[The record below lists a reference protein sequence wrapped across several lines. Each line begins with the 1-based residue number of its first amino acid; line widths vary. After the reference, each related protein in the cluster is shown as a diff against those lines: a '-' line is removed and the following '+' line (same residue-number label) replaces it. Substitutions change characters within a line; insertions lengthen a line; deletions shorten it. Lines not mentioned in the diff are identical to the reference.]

1 MEMRA
6 LVLEKAHEITLRD
19 VDVPLHMGPRDVMI
33 RVHTVGV
40 CGSDVHYY
48 QHGGIGPYTVDAP
61 MILGHEAS
69 GVVAEVGAEVTHL
82 QPGDRVC
89 MEPGI
94 PQMDS
99 RATREG
105 IYNLDPAVRFWAT
118 PPIHGCLTPFV
129 VHPAAF
135 TFRMPDNVSFG
146 EGAIVEPLAIGLQAA
161 KKAALKPGDVAV
173 VIGAGTIGAM
183 TALAALA
190 GGAARVILADLVP
203 EKLALFAG
211 NPAVTTV
218 NVRDANLADTVRAL
232 TEGWGANVVFEASGS
247 TRAFDGIFDL
257 LCPGGCLVLVGIPP
271 AKVAFD
277 IVAIQA
283 KEVRIESVFRYA
295 NIFPRALALIASG
308 QVDVKPFISR
318 TFAFED
324 GIQAFEEAAA
334 GRASDVKIQIEFP
347 ETSSV

>member
-1 MEMRA
+1 
-6 LVLEKAHEITLRD
+6 V
-19 VDVPLHMGPRDVMI
+19 GPRDVKI
-33 RVHTVGV
+33 RMHTVGV

-48 QHGGIGPYTVDAP
+48 QHGGIGPFVVNEP

-82 QPGDRVC
+82 KPGDRVC

-94 PQMDS
+94 PELDS

-173 VIGAGTIGAM
+173 VVGAGTIGAM

-203 EKLALFAG
+203 EKLALFAD

-218 NVRDANLADTVRAL
+218 NVRDANLAETVKTL
-232 TEGWGANVVFEASGS
+232 TDGWGANVVFEASGS
-247 TRAFDGIFDL
+247 TRAFEGIFDL
-257 LCPGGCLVLVGIPP
+257 LCPGGCLVLVGIP

-308 QVDVKPFISR
+308 QVNVKPFISR

-324 GIQAFEEAAA
+324 GIKAFEEAAA
-334 GRASDVKIQIEFP
+334 GGRAM
-347 ETSSV
+347 

>member
-1 MEMRA
+1 MKA

-19 VDVPLHMGPRDVMI
+19 VELPLHVGPRDVKI
-33 RVHTVGV
+33 RMHTVGV

-48 QHGGIGPYTVDAP
+48 QHGGIGPYVVDAP

-82 QPGDRVC
+82 KPGDRVC

-94 PQMDS
+94 PDMDS
-99 RATREG
+99 RAVREG
-105 IYNLDPAVRFWAT
+105 FYNLDPAVRFWAT
-118 PPIHGCLTPFV
+118 PPIHGCLTPYV

-135 TFRMPDNVSFG
+135 TFRLPDNVSFG

-203 EKLALFAG
+203 EKLALFAH

-218 NVRDANLADTVRAL
+218 DVRSTSLADTVQAL
-232 TEGWGANVVFEASGS
+232 TDGWGANVVFEASGS
-247 TRAFDGIFDL
+247 TRAFDNVFDL
-257 LCPGGCLVLVGIPP
+257 LCPGGCLVLVGIPA
-271 AKVAFD
+271 AKVPFD

-283 KEVRIESVFRYA
+283 KEARIESVFRYA

-324 GIQAFEEAAA
+324 GIAAFEEAAA
-334 GRASDVKIQIEFP
+334 GRVTDVKIQIEFP
-347 ETSSV
+347 AAEAA

>member
-1 MEMRA
+1 MKA

-19 VDVPLHMGPRDVMI
+19 VELPLHVGPRDVKI
-33 RVHTVGV
+33 RMHTVGV

-48 QHGGIGPYTVDAP
+48 QHGGIGPYVVDAP

-82 QPGDRVC
+82 KPGDRVC

-94 PQMDS
+94 PDMDS
-99 RATREG
+99 RAVREG
-105 IYNLDPAVRFWAT
+105 FYNLDPAVRFWAT
-118 PPIHGCLTPFV
+118 PPIHGCLTPYV

-135 TFRMPDNVSFG
+135 TFRLPDNVSFG

-203 EKLALFAG
+203 EKLALFAH

-218 NVRDANLADTVRAL
+218 DVRSTSLADTVQAL
-232 TEGWGANVVFEASGS
+232 TDGWGANVVFEASGS
-247 TRAFDGIFDL
+247 VRAFDNVFDL
-257 LCPGGCLVLVGIPP
+257 LCPGGCLVLVGIPA

-283 KEVRIESVFRYA
+283 KEARIESVFRYA

-324 GIQAFEEAAA
+324 GIAAFEEAAA
-334 GRASDVKIQIEFP
+334 GRVTDVKIQIEFP
-347 ETSSV
+347 AAEAA

>member
-1 MEMRA
+1 MKA

-19 VDVPLHMGPRDVMI
+19 VELPLHVGPRDVKI
-33 RVHTVGV
+33 RMHTVGV

-48 QHGGIGPYTVDAP
+48 QHGGIGPYVVDAP

-82 QPGDRVC
+82 KPGDRVC

-94 PQMDS
+94 PDMDS
-99 RATREG
+99 RAVREG
-105 IYNLDPAVRFWAT
+105 FYNLDPAVRFWAT
-118 PPIHGCLTPFV
+118 PPIHGCLTPYV

-135 TFRMPDNVSFG
+135 TFRLPDNVSFG

-173 VIGAGTIGAM
+173 VVGAGTIGAM

-203 EKLALFAG
+203 EKLALFAH

-218 NVRDANLADTVRAL
+218 DVRSTSLADTVQAL
-232 TEGWGANVVFEASGS
+232 TDGWGANVVFEASGS
-247 TRAFDGIFDL
+247 TRAFDNVFDL
-257 LCPGGCLVLVGIPP
+257 LCPGGCLVLVGIPA

-283 KEVRIESVFRYA
+283 KEARIESVFRYA

-324 GIQAFEEAAA
+324 GIAAFEEAAA
-334 GRASDVKIQIEFP
+334 GRVTDVKIQIEFP
-347 ETSSV
+347 AAEAA

>member
-1 MEMRA
+1 MKA
-6 LVLEKAHEITLRD
+6 LVLEKAHELALREIELPPQP
-19 VDVPLHMGPRDVMI
+19 VGPRDVKI
-33 RVHTVGV
+33 RMHTVGV

-48 QHGGIGPYTVDAP
+48 QHGGIGPYVVDEP

-69 GVVAEVGAEVTHL
+69 GTVAEVGCEVTHL
-82 QPGDRVC
+82 RPGDRVC

-94 PQMDS
+94 PQLDS
-99 RATREG
+99 RAVREG

-118 PPIHGCLTPFV
+118 PPIHGCLTPYV

-135 TFRMPDNVSFG
+135 TFRLPDNVSFA

-173 VIGAGTIGAM
+173 VVGAGTIGAM
-183 TALAALA
+183 TVLAALA

-203 EKLALFAG
+203 EKLALFAD
-211 NPAVTTV
+211 NPAVSTV
-218 NVRDANLADTVRAL
+218 NIRERKLADAVREL
-232 TEGWGANVVFEASGS
+232 TDGWGANAVFEASGS
-247 TRAFDGIFDL
+247 VRAFEGIFEL
-257 LCPGGCLVLVGIPP
+257 ACPGGCVVLVGIPP
-271 AKVAFD
+271 APVAFD

-283 KEVRIESVFRYA
+283 KELRIESVFRYA

-324 GIQAFEEAAA
+324 GIRAFEEAAA
-334 GRASDVKIQIEFP
+334 GRATDVKIQIEFP
-347 ETSSV
+347 AEA

>member
-1 MEMRA
+1 
-6 LVLEKAHEITLRD
+6 
-19 VDVPLHMGPRDVMI
+19 MGA
-33 RVHTVGV
+33 
-40 CGSDVHYY
+40 
-48 QHGGIGPYTVDAP
+48 Q
-61 MILGHEAS
+61 
-69 GVVAEVGAEVTHL
+69 VTHL
-82 QPGDRVC
+82 KPGDRVC

-94 PQMDS
+94 PRMDS
-99 RATREG
+99 RATLEG

-135 TFRMPDNVSFG
+135 TFRLPDNVSFG

-203 EKLALFAG
+203 EKLALFAH

-218 NVRDANLADTVRAL
+218 NVREADLADTVKTL
-232 TEGWGANVVFEASGS
+232 TDDWGANVVFEASGS
-247 TRAFDGIFDL
+247 TRAFDGIFEL
-257 LCPGGCLVLVGIPP
+257 LCPGGCLVMVGIPAAQVP
-271 AKVAFD
+271 FD

-334 GRASDVKIQIEFP
+334 GRATDVKIQIEFP
-347 ETSSV
+347 EAAGA

>member
-1 MEMRA
+1 MKA
-6 LVLEKAHEITLRD
+6 LVLEKAHELRLRD
-19 VDVPLHMGPRDVMI
+19 VDLPLDMEPRDVKI
-33 RVHTVGV
+33 RMHTVGV
-40 CGSDVHYY
+40 CGSDIHYY
-48 QHGGIGPYTVDAP
+48 QHGGIGPYVVEDP

-82 QPGDRVC
+82 KPGDRVC

-99 RATREG
+99 RATLEG

-135 TFRMPDNVSFG
+135 TFRLPDNVSFG

-203 EKLALFAG
+203 EKLALFAS

-218 NVRDANLADTVRAL
+218 DVRNTKLADIVKSL
-232 TEGWGANVVFEASGS
+232 TDGWGANVVFEASGS
-247 TRAFDGIFDL
+247 ARAFDDIFEL
-257 LCPGGCLVLVGIPP
+257 LCPGGCLVMVGMPA

-283 KEVRIESVFRYA
+283 KEARIESVFRYA

-324 GIQAFEEAAA
+324 GIRAFEEAAA
-334 GRASDVKIQIEFP
+334 GRATDVKIQIEFAEP
-347 ETSSV
+347 VTSS